1 MRTSVAYA
9 HALAPDDAAA
19 DDDARAVLAALVA
32 SGAGGGGA
40 ADDDD
45 RERFVVAD
53 GLDGLARV
61 DGPYDAVVVD
71 CMVQGEVPPGCR
83 APAFVDRI
91 AALLRA
97 PGDGAPGAPG
107 GKLVQWL
114 WPSSRQQVEANYRQ
128 NPLLGAPVFKPV
140 NPNAARGAGTIYAD
154 REHR

>member
-1 MRTSVAYA
+1 MQLHDRCNIA
-9 HALAPDDAAA
+9 DACGKN
-19 DDDARAVLAALVA
+19 RPQRRLSGQLAALRRRLA
-32 SGAGGGGA
+32 AGGDGEPGA
-40 ADDDD
+40 A
-45 RERFVVAD
+45 APID
-53 GLDGLARV
+53 G
-61 DGPYDAVVVD
+61 
-71 CMVQGEVPPGCR
+71 
-83 APAFVDRI
+83 
-91 AALLRA
+91 A